1 MGRTEF
7 DKPLKVIVKPQTDA
21 DRRRLDELAEER
33 GVIDAGTTRVG
44 ERTLYPQHFPD
55 EEKSDSLS
63 S

>member
-33 GVIDAGTTRVG
+33 GVIDAGTTRVS
-44 ERTLYPQHFPD
+44 EQPLYPPNYSG
-55 EEKSDSLS
+55 EEKPGS
-63 S
+63 

>member
-7 DKPLKVIVKPQTDA
+7 DEPLEVIVKPQTDA

-33 GVIDAGTTRVG
+33 GVIDAGTTRVS
-44 ERTLYPQHFPD
+44 EQPLYQPNFTN